1 MEIKKNSSYKSIAV
15 KILCL
20 GVIAGIVAFLFL
32 LGYLLINS
40 RNELEPIEDERNVY
54 KASEEDMKRHPYL
67 AETNFHGEFDDLSL
81 FDYPFRRSDSYI
93 SNKDLDQEELC
104 EVLSQR
110 ATDYVEG
117 MLNVNYRDLAADPQS
132 YLENLSRNC
141 VMDIQIMTDL
151 TDEGGGEIISREEYL
166 EDCIDYFVQNRV
178 SMDASF
184 MTSTSLV
191 WKDDYYFCRGMIE
204 LTVNTADSLK
214 EFGEE
219 IALGEPKKFM
229 VELAFRLSDVA
240 FGEDPSD
247 YINKYKVVF
256 IQDTIAFREYL
267 EAGT

>member
-1 MEIKKNSSYKSIAV
+1 MEKKENSTQNSFVSR
-15 KILCL
+15 ILCY
-20 GVIAGIVAFLFL
+20 VAMTAVAIILFL
-32 LGYLLINS
+32 LGYLLLKS
-40 RNELEPIEDERNVY
+40 KMEVEPIEDERNVY
-54 KASEEDMKRHPYL
+54 KASEEDMKKHPYL
-67 AETNFHGEFDDLSL
+67 AETNFHGEFDDLSP

-93 SNKDLDQEELC
+93 SNRDLDQEELC

-110 ATDYVEG
+110 ATDYVED

-132 YLENLSRNC
+132 YLEKLSRNC
-141 VMDIQIMTDL
+141 IMDIQIIKDL
-151 TDEGGGEIISREEYL
+151 TDEGDGEIISREEYL

-204 LTVNTADSLK
+204 LTVNTADSLE
-214 EFGEE
+214 EFEEE
-219 IALGEPKKFM
+219 ITLGEPKKFM

-240 FGEDPSD
+240 IGEDQSD

-256 IQDTIAFREYL
+256 LQDTIAFRQYL
-267 EAGT
+267 DSET